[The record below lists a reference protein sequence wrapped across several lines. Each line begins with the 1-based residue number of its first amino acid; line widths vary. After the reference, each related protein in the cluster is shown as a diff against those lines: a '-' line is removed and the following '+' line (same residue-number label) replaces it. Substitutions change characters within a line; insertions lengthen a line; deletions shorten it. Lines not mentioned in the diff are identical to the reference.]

1 MSLNVISMAIM
12 LFFIADPIG
21 SVPFVVALLKDFS
34 FHRQRVIL
42 FREALISLGLAFLFL
57 FLGEKFLDTILI
69 EPYAVEISGGI
80 LTLLI
85 SLSMIFPKQSDEEKT
100 PSLAE
105 EPLVFPIASPML
117 SGGGV
122 MALILVLSKQAPL
135 IDVCFAIILAWIPI
149 IAIVVA
155 SAYFLEF
162 LGKRG
167 LVVTAQLMGMLLL
180 MFSVDLIL
188 GGLRQYFSLL

>member
-1 MSLNVISMAIM
+1 
-12 LFFIADPIG
+12 
-21 SVPFVVALLKDFS
+21 
-34 FHRQRVIL
+34 
-42 FREALISLGLAFLFL
+42 
-57 FLGEKFLDTILI
+57 
-69 EPYAVEISGGI
+69 
-80 LTLLI
+80 
-85 SLSMIFPKQSDEEKT
+85 
-100 PSLAE
+100 
-105 EPLVFPIASPML
+105 
-117 SGGGV
+117 